1 MEFWKYSVRVRA
13 PGELFVTE
21 TETFK
26 SSMEHCEGPSAFF
39 WPELSDRL
47 ELPLLLPLL
56 LPPLLPPEE
65 FEELEF
71 EEEEPESEE
80 EL

>member
-1 MEFWKYSVRVRA
+1 
-13 PGELFVTE
+13 
-21 TETFK
+21 
-26 SSMEHCEGPSAFF
+26 MEHCEGPSAFF

-56 LPPLLPPEE
+56 LPPEE
-65 FEELEF
+65 FDEPEF

-80 EL
+80 EP

>member
-1 MEFWKYSVRVRA
+1 
-13 PGELFVTE
+13 
-21 TETFK
+21 
-26 SSMEHCEGPSAFF
+26 MEHCEGPSAFF

-65 FEELEF
+65 FDELEF

-80 EL
+80 EF